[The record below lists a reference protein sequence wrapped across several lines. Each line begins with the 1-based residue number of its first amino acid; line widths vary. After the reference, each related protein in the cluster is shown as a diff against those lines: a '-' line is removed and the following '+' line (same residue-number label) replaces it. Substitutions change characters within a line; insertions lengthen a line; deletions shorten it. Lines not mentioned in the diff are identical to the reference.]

1 METTESINRSHKDR
15 VFRLLFNDK
24 KNLIELYN
32 CLNGTNYTDIE
43 DLTINTLDNAIYM
56 KMKND
61 VSFIIDST
69 MCLYEHQ
76 STYCPN
82 MPLRGFFYLADLYK
96 KLTRDAELTTSRLIK
111 IPTPHYI
118 VFYNGAKVMEDEK
131 IQRLS
136 SAFEDDTKD
145 GCLELTVKM
154 ININLGHND
163 KLLENC
169 KALYGYS
176 FLVSRI
182 RYYKK
187 TMSVEEVVNFAIEE
201 CIAKDILADFLR
213 EQKSE
218 VVAMS
223 IYEYDEEK
231 AKKSYYEDGKLD
243 GIEQGIT
250 KGELKKLV
258 EMVCKKLKKGKSVE
272 IISGE
277 LEEPIEVINA
287 IYNEAKE
294 YAPDYDIQPVL
305 EKVLNDHQITA

>member
-1 METTESINRSHKDR
+1 M
-15 VFRLLFNDK
+15 
-24 KNLIELYN
+24 
-32 CLNGTNYTDIE
+32 
-43 DLTINTLDNAIYM
+43 
-56 KMKND
+56 
-61 VSFIIDST
+61 
-69 MCLYEHQ
+69 
-76 STYCPN
+76 
-82 MPLRGFFYLADLYK
+82 
-96 KLTRDAELTTSRLIK
+96 
-111 IPTPHYI
+111 
-118 VFYNGAKVMEDEK
+118 
-131 IQRLS
+131 
-136 SAFEDDTKD
+136 
-145 GCLELTVKM
+145 
-154 ININLGHND
+154 
-163 KLLENC
+163 
-169 KALYGYS
+169 
-176 FLVSRI
+176 SRI

-187 TMSVEEVVNFAIEE
+187 TMSVEEAVNFAIEE

-305 EKVLNDHQITA
+305 EKVLNDYQITA